1 LYEDFGKMTFWLV
14 LKLEIS
20 YRVMIFWRILVFFL
34 GRGFFWRL
42 YFCMVQYLSFRN
54 PSFCLKIIL
63 KRKNKEKWQGH
74 NVIHP
79 PLFFLFFL
87 GGMLGMFKSVLLA
100 NYCVLIWLSTPVI
113 NPIINNL
120 HATSWILFIYNHLV
134 IELSI

>member
-1 LYEDFGKMTFWLV
+1 MTFWLV

-20 YRVMIFWRILVFFL
+20 YNRVIIISWRILVFFL

-63 KRKNKEKWQGH
+63 KRKKKEKWQGH